1 MKKQNDDRH
10 SGSSFDSFLEEQHI
24 LEEVEAV
31 ALKRVLAWQ
40 LKQAMT
46 QQQITKQKMAKQ
58 LGTSRSQVDRLL
70 DPSYTGTSIA
80 TVSKAAHAIGKR
92 IRLEIVDSEPNARA
106 AHRRRAPS
114 GISRSLTS
122 KKKRA

>member
-1 MKKQNDDRH
+1 MKKKNDDRH
-10 SGSSFDSFLEEQHI
+10 SGSSFDAFLEEQGI

-40 LKQAMT
+40 LKQAMS
-46 QQQITKQKMAKQ
+46 QQQITKQKMANQ

-92 IRLEIVDSEPNARA
+92 IRLEIIDAEPKVRRP
-106 AHRRRAPS
+106 HMRRAPV
-114 GISRSLTS
+114 GALRRTS
-122 KKKRA
+122 KRKRA